1 MLQSM
6 FLSLMTTFGD
16 FQEQVNLETPLQ
28 FFIFVL
34 SCFTLLVVMMNLLI
48 GIISETLAEVW
59 E

>member
-1 MLQSM
+1 
-6 FLSLMTTFGD
+6 MTTFGD